1 MLLEY
6 SPKSFRAYSVTSA
19 ASVIFIKD
27 IVTRKIVSNF
37 IICHFEVVNH
47 IFKCNKFPEPVQSS
61 IYAVLTNDLL
71 ADSTL
76 IHSPV

>member
-6 SPKSFRAYSVTSA
+6 SPQSFGAYSVSA

-27 IVTRKIVSNF
+27 IVIRKIVSNF
-37 IICHFEVVNH
+37 IICHFEVVNL
-47 IFKCNKFPEPVQSS
+47 IFKCNKFPEPVHSS
-61 IYAVLTNDLL
+61 ICAVLTTDLL